1 MAAYVLRRIVST
13 IAVMVVVGIF
23 IFLLL
28 RLSPGDPAAIIAG
41 ETATPQTIAGIR
53 EQLGLNDPLPVQF
66 FHWTLEILGGNFG
79 ASIFTGRPV
88 LQLISQRLEPT
99 ISLSVL
105 TISLSMLTGVAFGML
120 AAWRVGGLVDR
131 TLTAFAALG
140 FSVPVFV
147 VGYFLI
153 YWFAIS
159 ARWLP
164 VQGYQ
169 SIDRGVGSWFVH
181 LILPTM
187 ALSFPYIAFIARITR
202 ASMLEVLSEDYMRTA
217 AAKGAS
223 SYSMLFHHALKN
235 AGLPILTAIGISFAS
250 LIAGVVITETVFNLP
265 GIGRLVVDAINNR
278 DYPVIQGV
286 LILASGLYVL
296 INLAIDLAYTLIDPR
311 IRY

>member
-187 ALSFPYIAFIARITR
+187 ALSFPYIAFIRADHAREHARSSVGRLYANGRCQGRILIFHAFPSR
-202 ASMLEVLSEDYMRTA
+202 PQEC
-217 AAKGAS
+217 GAPDTHG
-223 SYSMLFHHALKN
+223 YRHKFR
-235 AGLPILTAIGISFAS
+235 
-250 LIAGVVITETVFNLP
+250 VFNSRSRYH
-265 GIGRLVVDAINNR
+265 GN
-278 DYPVIQGV
+278 GV
-286 LILASGLYVL
+286 QPPWYRSVSRRC
-296 INLAIDLAYTLIDPR
+296 NQQS
-311 IRY
+311 